1 MTLSHADFVAQ
12 KFPAKPPGSYLDTA
26 SIGLVPDAVRT
37 AVADCYAAL
46 GAGATG
52 MTRNR
57 SAVART
63 RELLAQEFGR
73 TPEDITFTS
82 STGEAINAI
91 ARAIQWRDGDTVL
104 VLEDEFPTTSLPWSR
119 IPGVR
124 LVTVPPGNNDD
135 RSGALL
141 AALDERTRL
150 VAVSHVNSATG
161 TTIDLAALGAACA
174 RSGTMLLCD
183 AAQSAGAIP
192 VDARDLDFFVATGY
206 KWLLAGFGIA
216 FTITGPAVR
225 EHLSPTLLGHANIPP
240 SAELAV
246 GTQNLGGIR
255 ALGAAS
261 LVRREFGLT
270 TATGRAR
277 ALADRVRKEA
287 DALGYRVAAHDTLS
301 TVVSLVTPAAEA
313 IVAQL
318 RRRGIVVAERGGC
331 IRISPHF
338 YTTATEIDAL
348 VDALSTTKEQLN

>member
-1 MTLSHADFVAQ
+1 MTLLHADFVAQ

-26 SIGLVPDAVRT
+26 SIGLVPDAVCT

-46 GAGATG
+46 GAGVTE

-124 LVTVPPGNNDD
+124 LVTVPPGDNDD
-135 RSGALL
+135 RTGALL
-141 AALDERTRL
+141 AALDERPRL

-192 VDARDLDFFVATGY
+192 VDARDVDFFVATGY

-240 SAELAV
+240 SAELSV
-246 GTQNLGGIR
+246 GTQNLGGIH

-261 LVRREFGLT
+261 LVRREFGL
-270 TATGRAR
+270 ATPCRAR

-287 DALGYRVAAHDTLS
+287 DALGYTVAAHDTLS
-301 TVVSLVTPAAEA
+301 TVVSLVTPAAA
-313 IVAQL
+313 AMVAQL
-318 RRRGIVVAERGGC
+318 RRRGIVVAERGGYV
-331 IRISPHF
+331 RISPHF

-348 VDALSTTKEQLN
+348 VDALSTTNEQLN